1 MLPVK
6 IIIPSIN
13 PQIADAHAKNPQ
25 LKREINNCATAYP
38 VYPR

>member
-13 PQIADAHAKNPQ
+13 PHIPEIAAKIPHD
-25 LKREINNCATAYP
+25 KIDINNCATALP
-38 VYPR
+38 VYP